1 MTAYNTAQL
10 AVYCVLALP
19 IVYLIFR
26 HGRNGVL
33 GYLYLFVFAGLRI
46 IGAAMGLKKTSDG
59 LPSTGAI
66 VISNIGLSPLLLA
79 SIGIL
84 RSNSST
90 TTHHLQPTNFQSSV
104 AFFAA
109 QISGLLLI

>member
-33 GYLYLFVFAGLRI
+33 GYFYLFVFAGLRI
-46 IGAAMGLKKTSDG
+46 LGAAMGLKKTSDG

-79 SIGIL
+79 SVGIL
-84 RSNSST
+84 HEAYVQFVQ
-90 TTHHLQPTNFQSSV
+90 HHYPTFTAN
-104 AFFAA
+104 
-109 QISGLLLI
+109 

>member
-10 AVYCVLALP
+10 AVYCVLVLP
-19 IVYLIFR
+19 ILYLVFR

-33 GYLYLFVFAGLRI
+33 GYFYLAVFAGLRI

-84 RSNSST
+84 HEAYVQFQ
-90 TTHHLQPTNFQSSV
+90 HHYPSFTAN
-104 AFFAA
+104 
-109 QISGLLLI
+109 